1 MSHATSNYFCSVD
14 LNYES
19 MKLWHE
25 YPDLAV
31 FPGSLVLEDKRPEDA
46 TYSSTPLSP
55 EQLATEEPALSKQ
68 ACKQGARLY
77 QPEGIRNSA
86 AVLADTVCV

>member
-1 MSHATSNYFCSVD
+1 
-14 LNYES
+14 

-55 EQLATEEPALSKQ
+55 EQLATKEPALSQQ

-77 QPEGIRNSA
+77 QPEGIHKFCSCAGRYR
-86 AVLADTVCV
+86 TVSKYRSNQ